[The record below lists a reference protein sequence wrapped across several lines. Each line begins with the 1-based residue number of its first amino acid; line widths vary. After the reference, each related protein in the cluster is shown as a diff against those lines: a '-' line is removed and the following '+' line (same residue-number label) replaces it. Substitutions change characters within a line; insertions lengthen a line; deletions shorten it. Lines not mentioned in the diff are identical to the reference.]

1 MQDMNEY
8 MSAMNKVM
16 ANPGF
21 MDMAQKL
28 GQALM
33 QDPMMSNMFQQMS
46 NPGYQ
51 ESMQKKIESLK
62 DDPDM
67 KDVLQD
73 LETGGP
79 SASAIEHFCFL
90 LLFCAVELKI

>member
-1 MQDMNEY
+1 

-79 SASAIEHFCFL
+79 SASAIENFCFL